1 MIRMSRKKD
10 AKKKWDPKL
19 YLNESPSVISLMSSV
34 ITSGGSLDAAVRKVA
49 SDGPKNTS
57 KMFNDIVCKVDSRTE
72 SEIRDCLLNT
82 ISEFPE
88 SMASFRRALFMT
100 VSASDAMTQT
110 EKVRIMGEATDV
122 ILKGIRQTGES
133 YISKLQF
140 PCMAV
145 FGIGIMIPMI
155 VLSLA
160 PMLGI
165 GDMFS
170 MPAGLD
176 EGTIRMVVLFIVPLC
191 ISAVIL
197 SIRDKNPFMDTEGDW
212 KELRRV
218 APFLIA
224 LPAAVMLALAG
235 FGSRE
240 VIVFSVIVG
249 SLAVHLNVSGVVRRE
264 KDRAKVEKGIRNC
277 LFDLGNRMVTGKN
290 FDSALVGALSVRKEC
305 SKLAEAL
312 GREYVLCRG
321 DIASAVRMC
330 MTPYSK
336 EMADVCCRILV
347 ASERDVRDAGRMA
360 TAIAHQLQNE
370 DLVRNDMTNKLRS
383 MIDMMNGTAAVFA
396 PLILGM
402 SIMMMSPLTEI
413 SAMAN
418 VESAFVTV
426 ALYII
431 ELAALISVFTSL
443 LTDRFRAVNVVNRFS
458 VVLPVAMVIL
468 YVCSSIVI

>member
-1 MIRMSRKKD
+1 MSHRKKD
-10 AKKKWDPKL
+10 VRKKWDPKL

-72 SEIRDCLLNT
+72 PEIRDCLLGT

-100 VSASDAMTQT
+100 VSASDALTQT

-122 ILKGIRQTGES
+122 ILGGIKQTGES

-165 GDMFS
+165 GGMFS
-170 MPAGLD
+170 MPAGID
-176 EGTIRMVVLFIVPLC
+176 EGTIRTVVLFIVPLC
-191 ISAVIL
+191 MLAVIM
-197 SIRDKNPFMDTEGDW
+197 SIRDKNPFMDAKGDW
-212 KELRRV
+212 NELWRV
-218 APFLIA
+218 APFIVTIPVA
-224 LPAAVMLALAG
+224 IVLALLG
-235 FGSRE
+235 LGYRE
-240 VIVFSVIVG
+240 VIVGSIIVG
-249 SLAVHLNVSGVVRRE
+249 SIIVHLNVNGVVRKE
-264 KDRAKVEKGIRNC
+264 KDRVKVEKGIRNC
-277 LFDLGNRMVTGKN
+277 LFELGNRMVTGEN
-290 FDSALVGALSVRKEC
+290 FDSALVEALSVRKEC

-312 GREYVLCRG
+312 SREYVLCRG
-321 DIASAVRMC
+321 DVASAVRMC
-330 MTPYSK
+330 MSPYSN

-418 VESAFVTV
+418 VDSAFVTV
-426 ALYII
+426 SMYIV
-431 ELAALISVFTSL
+431 ELAALISVFTAL
-443 LTDRFRAVNVVNRFS
+443 LTDRFRAVNVIDRFS
-458 VVLPVAMVIL
+458 AVLPVAMVIL